1 MSIKCKIYNSR
12 FYCYDKEKKKV
23 KVYLEQ
29 NFDLDEC
36 PKSVIQSFM
45 DEDFDAEIIF
55 KDKNEGE

>member
-1 MSIKCKIYNSR
+1 MSIKCKLYNSR
-12 FYCYDKEKKKV
+12 LYCYDKEKKKV
-23 KVYLEQ
+23 KVFLEQ

-55 KDKNEGE
+55 KQEGE

>member
-1 MSIKCKIYNSR
+1 MPIKCKVYNSR
-12 FYCYDKEKKKV
+12 LYCYNKDKKQV

-55 KDKNEGE
+55 KEQES

>member
-1 MSIKCKIYNSR
+1 MSIKCKVYNSR
-12 FYCYDKEKKKV
+12 LYCYDKEKKKV

-45 DEDFDAEIIF
+45 DEDFDAEIII
-55 KDKNEGE
+55 NEQEN

>member
-1 MSIKCKIYNSR
+1 MSIKCKLYNSR
-12 FYCYDKEKKKV
+12 LYCYDKEKKKV

-45 DEDFDAEIIF
+45 DEDFDAEIII
-55 KDKNEGE
+55 NEQEN